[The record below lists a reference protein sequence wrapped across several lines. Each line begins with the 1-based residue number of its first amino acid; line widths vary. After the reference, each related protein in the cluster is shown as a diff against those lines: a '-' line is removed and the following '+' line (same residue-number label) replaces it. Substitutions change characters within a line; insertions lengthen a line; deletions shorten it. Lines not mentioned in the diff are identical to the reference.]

1 MSSDLTDE
9 PRHYTVLVVEDDP
22 HTAELL
28 SYTLSAAGFQVFTA
42 SSAPEAL
49 RKLEIVMVDLIV
61 SDVMMPEMDGFAMRD
76 RILQDSVLRD
86 IPFVFLTAKGTSED
100 QIRGLSSGA
109 DEYVTKP
116 FDPQVLIARIHAV
129 LRRRENFARVAR
141 LDTLTGLLNRL
152 TLERE
157 VTRELARIKRYP
169 SLGAL
174 VFLDIDG
181 FKQVNDRFGH
191 AAGDRALLHLA
202 TALTK
207 DIRSVDIVGRY
218 GGEEFVLYFP
228 ETPETVGIR
237 IVERMMAM
245 FRNLSKEELNGPLT
259 FSAGL
264 AEAPRDGTE
273 FAELVERADQAM
285 YTAKRQGKAQV
296 IAWRKDMQA
305 RPDADGKPAS
315 TGP

>member
-1 MSSDLTDE
+1 MSDLPDE
-9 PRHYTVLVVEDDP
+9 PQNYTVLVVEDDP

-28 SYTLSAAGFQVFTA
+28 AYTLGSAGFQVFTA
-42 SSAPEAL
+42 ASGPDAL
-49 RKLEIVMVDLIV
+49 KKLEIVMVDLIV
-61 SDVMMPEMDGFAMRD
+61 SDVMMPEMDGFKMREK
-76 RILQDSVLRD
+76 IVQDGVLRD

-129 LRRRENFARVAR
+129 LRRRENFSRVAR
-141 LDTLTGLLNRL
+141 LDTLTGLLNRT

-157 VTRELARIKRYP
+157 VQRELARIKRYP
-169 SLGAL
+169 ADGSL

-181 FKQVNDRFGH
+181 FKQVNDTFGH
-191 AAGDRALLHLA
+191 AAGDRALLQLA
-202 TALTK
+202 SALTK

-228 ETPETVGIR
+228 ETPEPVGIR

-245 FRNLSKEELNGPLT
+245 FRSLSKDELNGPLT

-264 AEAPRDGTE
+264 AEAPRDGSD
-273 FAELVERADQAM
+273 FATLVERADQAM
-285 YTAKRQGKAQV
+285 YTAKRRGKAQV
-296 IAWRKDMQA
+296 IAWR
-305 RPDADGKPAS
+305 PELADTTLPAI
-315 TGP
+315 

>member
-1 MSSDLTDE
+1 MSTDLPDE
-9 PRHYTVLVVEDDP
+9 PRNYAVLVVEDDP

-28 SYTLSAAGFQVFTA
+28 SYTLSAAGFHVFTA
-42 SSAPEAL
+42 ASGPEAL
-49 RKLEIVMVDLIV
+49 KKLEIVMVDLIV
-61 SDVMMPEMDGFAMRD
+61 SDVMMREMDGFAMRD
-76 RILQDSVLRD
+76 RIVQDTVLRD

-129 LRRRENFARVAR
+129 LRRRENFSRVAR
-141 LDTLTGLLNRL
+141 LDTLTGLLNRQ
-152 TLERE
+152 TLERD
-157 VTRELARIKRYP
+157 VQRELARIKRYP
-169 SLGAL
+169 SNGSL

-181 FKQVNDRFGH
+181 FKQVNDQFGH

-207 DIRSVDIVGRY
+207 DMRSIDIVGRY

-228 ETPETVGIR
+228 ETPEPVGVR

-245 FRNLSKEELNGPLT
+245 FRNLSKNEVNGPLT
-259 FSAGL
+259 FSAGV
-264 AEAPRDGTE
+264 AEAPRDGAD
-273 FAELVERADQAM
+273 FATLVEKADQAM

-296 IAWRKDMQA
+296 IAWRPNMVA
-305 RPDADGKPAS
+305 RTQPDGA
-315 TGP
+315 